1 MKQPIDIEKLSYTLL
16 KLVFP
21 LKPLPCQT
29 VDAMVFIKPEDIA
42 FITTAPGGIEI
53 VDVDGNKWRRFD
65 SVTGIEKILSP
76 DPMFL
81 KVSRSSIANLRHV
94 KALYTTSTGVHEISF
109 RTLADNVRISISDSA
124 YNEFK
129 KAMGMI
135 IPDTKKKT
143 P

>member
-1 MKQPIDIEKLSYTLL
+1 MKQTIDIEKLYYTLL
-16 KLVFP
+16 KLVSP

-29 VDAMVFIKPEDIA
+29 VDSMVFIRPEDIA

-53 VDVDGNKWRRFD
+53 IDTLGNKWRRFD
-65 SVTGIEKILSP
+65 SVTGIEKILSS
-76 DPMFL
+76 DPLFL
-81 KVSRSSIANLRHV
+81 KVSRSSIANLRQV
-94 KALYTTSTGVHEISF
+94 KALYTTATGVHEISF
-109 RTLADNVRISISDSA
+109 RTLASDVRISISDSA

-129 KAMGMI
+129 RAMGMT